1 MVNEPQLQLPVPYRY
16 FGSQF
21 QLWRRG
27 AGVSRAEVGEAA
39 RYSAST
45 VESVELGKRPVPP
58 KLAEV
63 ADELFGAGGKL
74 KAGLPYLKREKFPE
88 RSRDFF
94 EFEADAV
101 SVWWYEVALVPGLL
115 QTEEYARALIGNHC
129 PPLDE
134 ATVEERIQARLD
146 RQGLLSRN
154 PPVDLSFVLY
164 EAVLRCPV
172 GGPGGHKRQLLHLLE
187 AVQLRNLSLQV
198 LPYDRVVPAALMGPM
213 VLLETRDHERFALAE
228 GQSLSHLTSDPADL
242 SLFTARHGAIRT
254 QALSVEESTS
264 FLEQMVEKL

>member
-1 MVNEPQLQLPVPYRY
+1 MANEPQLPVPYRY

-21 QLWRRG
+21 QLWRKG

-74 KAGLPYLKREKFPE
+74 KAGLPYLERGKFPE

-101 SVWWYEVALVPGLL
+101 SVWSYQPLLVPGLL
-115 QTEEYARALIGNHC
+115 QTKAYARALIGKST
-129 PPLDE
+129 PPLDNE
-134 ATVEERIQARLD
+134 TVEERVKARLN
-146 RQGLLSRN
+146 RQLLLTQT
-154 PPVDLSFVLY
+154 PPVAFSFVLF
-164 EAVLRCPV
+164 EPVLRCPV
-172 GGPGGHKRQLLHLLE
+172 GGPDVHQKQLLHLLE
-187 AVQLRNLSLQV
+187 IGKLRNVSLQV
-198 LPYDRVVPAALMGPM
+198 LPYDRITPAALSGPI
-213 VLLETRDHERFALAE
+213 VLLENQDHERFALSE
-228 GQSLSHLTSDPADL
+228 GQEMSQFTSDPADVS
-242 SLFTARHGAIRT
+242 SLTLRHGLIRT
-254 QALSVEESTS
+254 QALSVEESAT
-264 FLEQMVEKL
+264 FVEQMVEQL